1 MAKKEELIVCH
12 NCLTNVTFKK
22 VQKLERNN
30 FGIPHIVLV
39 CKKCY
44 DAASTR
50 KR

>member
-1 MAKKEELIVCH
+1 MAKKSEKIVCH

-22 VQKLERNN
+22 AQKLERNN

-50 KR
+50 K

>member
-22 VQKLERNN
+22 AQRLERNN

-44 DAASTR
+44 DAAPTR
-50 KR
+50 K

>member
-22 VQKLERNN
+22 AQRLKRNN
-30 FGIPHIVLV
+30 FGILHIVLV

-44 DAASTR
+44 DAASTG
-50 KR
+50 K